1 MKIFG
6 YEITKPKGGNKLY
19 QAQYNMMQNGQVVW
33 HEDKNETYISKGY
46 NYNADLYSI
55 VNYIAT
61 TASTIPWKL
70 YTMKQDGTLDEI
82 KNHPL
87 IDLIERPNPEMGQA
101 LFINSAIGFKYLTG
115 NTYIYAPKMESGLNK
130 GQTKEMY
137 VLPSPLV
144 EIVFGSTFDPV
155 RGFTFKYHP
164 DKRLEIPKE
173 ECLHLKT
180 WNPETNNF
188 GSNLYGMSPIKAA
201 LRLLTQSNSAYAA
214 NTKSFQNMGAAG
226 VFSRKSGQD
235 AELTQEQARQLKKD
249 WDEKADGTNN
259 RVHFTSAQLD
269 WTQLGLSP
277 VDMAIL
283 ESQKLS
289 FRQFCNIFKFPSTIL
304 NDNENSSFNN
314 ILEAKKALYE
324 DVIKPELYAL
334 RDELNRWLVPAYG
347 ENLYLDPDFSGIE
360 ALQENMK
367 EKAEW
372 LNTAWWIKGIDKQ
385 RLSHQQEDAEMDKYF
400 IPAGIQEYGKEITPD
415 ELEKELTRLGI
426 QEYKNLK
433 IA

>member
-188 GSNLYGMSPIKAA
+188 GSNLYVMSPIKAA

-360 ALQENMK
+360 
-367 EKAEW
+367 
-372 LNTAWWIKGIDKQ
+372 
-385 RLSHQQEDAEMDKYF
+385 
-400 IPAGIQEYGKEITPD
+400 
-415 ELEKELTRLGI
+415 
-426 QEYKNLK
+426 
-433 IA
+433 

>member
-1 MKIFG
+1 
-6 YEITKPKGGNKLY
+6 
-19 QAQYNMMQNGQVVW
+19 
-33 HEDKNETYISKGY
+33 
-46 NYNADLYSI
+46 
-55 VNYIAT
+55 
-61 TASTIPWKL
+61 
-70 YTMKQDGTLDEI
+70 
-82 KNHPL
+82 
-87 IDLIERPNPEMGQA
+87 
-101 LFINSAIGFKYLTG
+101 
-115 NTYIYAPKMESGLNK
+115 
-130 GQTKEMY
+130 MY

-144 EIVFGSTFDPV
+144 EIVFGSTFNPV